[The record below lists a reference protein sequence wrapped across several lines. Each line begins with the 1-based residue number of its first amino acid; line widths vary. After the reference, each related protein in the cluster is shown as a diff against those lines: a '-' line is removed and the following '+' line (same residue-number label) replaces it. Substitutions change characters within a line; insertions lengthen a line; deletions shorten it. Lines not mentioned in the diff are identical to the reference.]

1 MAKISKG
8 FGELLKQ
15 QRKLQSSTRAKPSVI
30 KIESHQWQ
38 QIPPPENFE
47 EQERRIGEIVGL
59 DEDGEINEVNEKTL
73 KIYYDY
79 LVENLQ
85 LPCEVT
91 GSEDFPW
98 EEYYIIGGGSKKEH
112 AKLRK
117 TKPSYLDTYDL
128 LKIKYTVDEYSELMV
143 SVKRISDKRKFTL
156 PLADLEVTDTTSK
169 NYQLIDDYVVWYV
182 NWR

>member
-15 QRKLQSSTRAKPSVI
+15 QRKLQSSSQAKPSVI

-38 QIPPPENFE
+38 QTPPSENFE
-47 EQERRIGEIVGL
+47 EQELRIGEIVGL

-85 LPCEVT
+85 LPCEVR
-91 GSEDFPW
+91 GS
-98 EEYYIIGGGSKKEH
+98 
-112 AKLRK
+112 
-117 TKPSYLDTYDL
+117 L
-128 LKIKYTVDEYSELMV
+128 LSL
-143 SVKRISDKRKFTL
+143 
-156 PLADLEVTDTTSK
+156 
-169 NYQLIDDYVVWYV
+169 
-182 NWR
+182 